1 MYLDQIYCWIETGEN
16 QKVIE
21 FFKCYPD
28 TAKKLQATNNWT
40 PAMYAARYGRK
51 ELIEFFI
58 NNNFSLESNSPYT
71 LVHAAAFGNE
81 CEMLKLLIDIF
92 KREPT
97 PLSYEQTPLRYVV
110 KSENENMIELLL
122 TRGAYYIYNDF
133 HNNII
138 DMFNY

>member
-1 MYLDQIYCWIETGEN
+1 
-16 QKVIE
+16 
-21 FFKCYPD
+21 
-28 TAKKLQATNNWT
+28 
-40 PAMYAARYGRK
+40 
-51 ELIEFFI
+51 
-58 NNNFSLESNSPYT
+58 
-71 LVHAAAFGNE
+71 
-81 CEMLKLLIDIF
+81 MLKLLIDIF

-138 DMFNY
+138 DMFNYENE